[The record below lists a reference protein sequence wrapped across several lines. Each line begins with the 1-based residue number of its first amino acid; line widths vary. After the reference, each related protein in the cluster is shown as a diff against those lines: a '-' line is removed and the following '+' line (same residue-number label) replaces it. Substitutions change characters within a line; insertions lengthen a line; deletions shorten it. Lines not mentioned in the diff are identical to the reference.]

1 MAMRKFQLLNVIR
14 ETENER
20 TIEQL
25 LEQGYKELDVEET
38 REEPKTKARAAKKPV
53 ETAGEVK
60 GE

>member
-25 LEQGYKELDVEET
+25 LEQGYKELDVEE
-38 REEPKTKARAAKKPV
+38 PKTKARAAKKPV